1 MYKKRSKI
9 KEIKGDIMKS
19 ILFVLKENIANLYR
33 IKSITKYELKSD
45 VRDTKL
51 GFLWN
56 ILSPSIQIFTFW
68 IVFGIGIRSGQ
79 DVKGVAFLPWMIVG
93 MMVWFF
99 VSPCITQGV
108 GCIYSKRNIITKMKF
123 PVSILP
129 TTVVAKELIN
139 HLFMVGIVVV
149 LLLVLGFKPSIYWL
163 GCIYDMFCAFCFCIA
178 LNTITSVLNMFTRD
192 VSKLVK
198 ALMRML
204 LYLTPILWTL
214 EKIEKSHALL
224 ATLLKLNPLFY
235 IVEGYRE
242 SFFYQTTFMNHPTLT
257 IYFWVVTIA
266 MYCLGSWLM
275 YKFKSRFIDMM

>member
-1 MYKKRSKI
+1 M
-9 KEIKGDIMKS
+9 KEIKVVIMKS
-19 ILFVLKENIANLYR
+19 ILFVLKENLENLYR

-56 ILSPSIQIFTFW
+56 ILNPIIQICTFW
-68 IVFGIGIRSGQ
+68 IVFGIGIRSGK
-79 DVKGVAFLPWMIVG
+79 DVDGVAFLPWMIVG
-93 MMVWFF
+93 MTVWFF

-108 GCIYSKRNIITKMKF
+108 GCIYAKRNIITKMKF

-129 TTVVAKELIN
+129 TTVVTKELFN
-139 HLFMVGIVVV
+139 HLVMLAIIMVF
-149 LLLVLGFKPSIYWL
+149 LLCLGFQPSLYWLQSIY
-163 GCIYDMFCAFCFCIA
+163 YMVCAFCFCIA

-192 VSKLVK
+192 ISKLVK
-198 ALMRML
+198 ACMRML

-214 EKIEKSHALL
+214 DKINVSHPQL
-224 ATLLKLNPLFY
+224 AFLLKMNPLYY

-242 SFFYQTTFMNHPTLT
+242 SFFYQVAFYGHYKLTL
-257 IYFWVVTIA
+257 YFWVVTIV
-266 MYCLGSWLM
+266 MYCVGSWLM

>member
-1 MYKKRSKI
+1 
-9 KEIKGDIMKS
+9 MKS
-19 ILFVLKENIANLYR
+19 ILFVLKENLENLYR

-56 ILSPSIQIFTFW
+56 ILNPTIQIFTFW
-68 IVFGIGIRSGQ
+68 IVFGIGIRSGK
-79 DVKGVAFLPWMIVG
+79 DVGGIAFLPWMIVG

-108 GCIYSKRNIITKMKF
+108 GCIYAKRNIITKMKF

-129 TTVVAKELIN
+129 TTVVLKELIN
-139 HLFMVGIVVV
+139 HLVMVGIIII
-149 LLLVLGFKPSIYWL
+149 LLLCLGFKPSIYWL
-163 GCIYDMFCAFCFCIA
+163 GSLYYMFCAFCFCIA

-192 VSKLVK
+192 VAKLVK
-198 ALMRML
+198 ACMRML

-214 EKIEKSHALL
+214 DKINQTHPLL
-224 ATLLKLNPLFY
+224 AGLLKMNPLYY

-242 SFFYQTTFMNHPTLT
+242 SFFYGIAFFEHPHLTL
-257 IYFWVVTIA
+257 YFWIVTIG
-266 MYCLGSWLM
+266 MYCLGSVLM

>member
-1 MYKKRSKI
+1 MESL
-9 KEIKGDIMKS
+9 
-19 ILFVLKENIANLYR
+19 LFVLRENIKNLYR

-56 ILSPSIQIFTFW
+56 ILSPAIQIFTFW

-79 DVKGVAFLPWMIVG
+79 DVKGIPFLPWMIVG
-93 MMVWFF
+93 MIVWFF

-129 TTVVAKELIN
+129 TTVVLKELVN
-139 HLFMVGIVVV
+139 HLIMVGIIAV
-149 LLLVLGFKPSIYWL
+149 LLIVLGFMPNIYWL
-163 GCIYDMFCAFCFCIA
+163 QIIYYMFCTFCFCIS
-178 LNTITSVLNMFTRD
+178 LNLITSVLNMFTRD
-192 VSKLVK
+192 ISKLVK
-198 ALMRML
+198 SLMRML

-214 EKIEKSHALL
+214 DKVEAMYPMLAL
-224 ATLLKLNPLFY
+224 LLKLNPLY
-235 IVEGYRE
+235 YVVEGYRQ
-242 SFFYQTTFMNHPTLT
+242 SIFYGIPFFQNMGLTL
-257 IYFWVVTIA
+257 YFWGVTIA
-266 MYCLGSWLM
+266 MYCVGSWLM